1 MRRVDIAIIGAG
13 PAGMNAALYA
23 SKEGK
28 TVALFDRHAAGG
40 RIRATWRV
48 DNVLGFG
55 ELSAEELVQ
64 KMVHHLAQLGVH
76 AELGNVEDVR
86 KRPDRSFDLT
96 VDGENL
102 IADAVIVACGTG
114 PKPLGV
120 KGEERLLARGVSYC
134 AICDATFFEKE
145 DVAVI
150 GGGDSALEE
159 AIYLAQTCKSVTVIH
174 DLHKPTG
181 SPSVCARVY
190 ATPNIHILSECRVE
204 EFLGEEELE
213 AIQYLDLEDGNT
225 KKLSVRG
232 AFVYVGNRA
241 DTGFL
246 NHVLD
251 RHGDTLN
258 VDSQMRTTTLG
269 VFACGDVTKKEHRYI
284 VTAISDGAI
293 AALSALQYL
302 EQRKG

>member
-1 MRRVDIAIIGAG
+1 
-13 PAGMNAALYA
+13 MNAALYA
-23 SKEGK
+23 SREGK
-28 TVALFDRHAAGG
+28 SIALFDRHAAGG

-55 ELSAEELVQ
+55 ELSAEELVD
-64 KMVHHLAQLGVH
+64 KMVSHLAHLGVI
-76 AELGNVEDVR
+76 AELGNVEDIR
-86 KRPDRSFDLT
+86 KRPDQSFDLT
-96 VDGENL
+96 VDGEVMVAN
-102 IADAVIVACGTG
+102 AVIVACGTG

-120 KGEERLLARGVSYC
+120 KGEDRLLSRGVSYC
-134 AICDATFFEKE
+134 AICDAAFFEQE

-159 AIYLAQTCKSVTVIH
+159 ALYLSQRCKSVTVIH
-174 DLHKPTG
+174 NLSKPTG
-181 SPSVCARVY
+181 SPSVCARVL
-190 ATPNIHILSECRVE
+190 ATPNISVLSDCHVE
-204 EFLGEEELE
+204 EFIGDEELE
-213 AIQYLDLEDGNT
+213 AIQYLNLDDLNT
-225 KKLSVRG
+225 KRLPVSG

-241 DTGFL
+241 DTAFL

-251 RHGDTLN
+251 RHGDCLD
-258 VDSQMRTTTLG
+258 VDSKMRTTTMG
-269 VFACGDVTKKEHRYI
+269 VFACGDVTKKEHRFI